1 MKSHQQG
8 QVDSMEKL
16 HPIEKKLLLTMQSLK
31 LTAPEEIVEKS
42 GLGINSV
49 MRSLDWLSSKGLVK
63 IDESYEEY
71 LSLGKE
77 GKEYSEKGL
86 PERRAAVLLKA
97 EQLSIGELRSKL
109 GPEELSIAIGWLK
122 KKGMAKFEEG
132 KIVLKEKAI
141 DATPDEELLKILR
154 DGRIKRSE
162 VSKELQEWI
171 KPLYTRKDV
180 LLIDEKIAR
189 KVSLTKKGLKLLEK
203 GLEIGDELSQLSH
216 ELLKS
221 KGWEGK
227 DFRRYN
233 VSAEVSP
240 ALSAKLHPLTRM
252 IEEITEIFISM
263 GFREIEGPLVES
275 NFWNFDALFVPQD
288 HPAREMQD
296 TFYLDKPRVASL
308 PDERIVSAV
317 SRAHENGG
325 STKSRGWGYHWN
337 PELSSQTLLRTHTTS
352 TTIRQL
358 AKREPLPIKVFSIG
372 RVFRK
377 ERISFKH
384 LPEFHQ
390 IEGIVV
396 GDVNFRNL
404 LGILKEFYARMGFEK
419 IRFRPAYFPYT
430 EPSLEVEV
438 FFDKKNGWIELG
450 GAGIITASGNRISC
464 SCMGTWP

>member
-1 MKSHQQG
+1 
-8 QVDSMEKL
+8 MEKL

-288 HPAREMQD
+288 HPARES
-296 TFYLDKPRVASL
+296 FCSIKGPR
-308 PDERIVSAV
+308 
-317 SRAHENGG
+317 
-325 STKSRGWGYHWN
+325 KWGLN
-337 PELSSQTLLRTHTTS
+337 KIT
-352 TTIRQL
+352 
-358 AKREPLPIKVFSIG
+358 
-372 RVFRK
+372 
-377 ERISFKH
+377 
-384 LPEFHQ
+384 
-390 IEGIVV
+390 
-396 GDVNFRNL
+396 
-404 LGILKEFYARMGFEK
+404 RMG
-419 IRFRPAYFPYT
+419 I
-430 EPSLEVEV
+430 SLE
-438 FFDKKNGWIELG
+438 
-450 GAGIITASGNRISC
+450 
-464 SCMGTWP
+464 P